1 AIDRAKKG
9 DVIVIDAGGG
19 EIAVWGELAANSA
32 LVKGVAGVVIDGA
45 ARDIDRIVDL
55 GFPCFSRHV
64 SPHAGEPKGF
74 GGIGH
79 EIVCGG
85 QMVRTGD
92 WIVGD
97 ESGVIVIPQEHAVEL
112 ANRAVD
118 VFEREERVREEIKR
132 GGTLSSVQ
140 ELEKWE
146 QVK

>member
-1 AIDRAKKG
+1 
-9 DVIVIDAGGG
+9 
-19 EIAVWGELAANSA
+19 
-32 LVKGVAGVVIDGA
+32 
-45 ARDIDRIVDL
+45 
-55 GFPCFSRHV
+55 
-64 SPHAGEPKGF
+64 
-74 GGIGH
+74 
-79 EIVCGG
+79 
-85 QMVRTGD
+85 MVRTGD

-118 VFEREERVREEIKR
+118 VFEHEERVREEIRR